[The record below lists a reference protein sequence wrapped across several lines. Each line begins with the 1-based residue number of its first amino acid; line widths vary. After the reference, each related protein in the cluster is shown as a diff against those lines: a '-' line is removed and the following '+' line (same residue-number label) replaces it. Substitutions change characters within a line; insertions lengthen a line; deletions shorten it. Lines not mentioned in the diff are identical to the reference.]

1 MLRVK
6 LHFQSTLEI
15 GKMKVYYWTIF
26 FGLLIFVNATQG
38 LYLTHALAGEVCA
51 HEPTCLQ
58 NLPHHL
64 KRFDRKIFLQRPTR
78 SDRFVSIFY
87 QKSTLENRARGNQK
101 TLNWLKMATKSNFR
115 NLKLKSHEEY
125 LIYRTYF
132 IKKNTWF
139 SS

>member
-1 MLRVK
+1 
-6 LHFQSTLEI
+6 
-15 GKMKVYYWTIF
+15 MKVYYWTIL

-78 SDRFVSIFY
+78 SDRFVSTFSKI
-87 QKSTLENRARGNQK
+87 QPMKIGLGEIEK
-101 TLNWLKMATKSNFR
+101 LLKGPK
-115 NLKLKSHEEY
+115 
-125 LIYRTYF
+125 
-132 IKKNTWF
+132 
-139 SS
+139 